1 MPSKNLSQVTDGNFD
16 TEVVRADVPVLVD
29 FTGKYCGPCK
39 QIEPFIE
46 QLASEYAGR
55 VKIVQVDVEE
65 GPNAAAKL
73 GVKNIPTLV
82 MFKSG
87 QAVATQKG
95 AAPKTVLKQ
104 LIERGLSA

>member
-1 MPSKNLSQVTDGNFD
+1 MVSKKLSQVNDLNFD
-16 TEVVRADVPVLVD
+16 SEVMQSNVPVLVD

-65 GPNAAAKL
+65 GPNAAAKA

-82 MFKSG
+82 MYKAG
-87 QAVATQKG
+87 EAVATQKG
-95 AAPKTVLKQ
+95 AAPKTILKQ
-104 LIERGLSA
+104 LIERGL

>member
-1 MPSKNLSQVTDGNFD
+1 MPSKNLTQVNDANFD
-16 TEVVRADVPVLVD
+16 SEVTQSSVPVLVD

-65 GPNAAAKL
+65 GPNAAAKA
-73 GVKNIPTLV
+73 GVKNIPTLI
-82 MFKSG
+82 MYKAG
-87 QAVATQKG
+87 EAVATQKG
-95 AAPKTVLKQ
+95 AAPKTILKQ
-104 LIERGLSA
+104 LIERGL

>member
-1 MPSKNLSQVTDGNFD
+1 MVSKKLSQVNDLNFD
-16 TEVVRADVPVLVD
+16 SEVVQSNVPVLVD

-65 GPNAAAKL
+65 GPNAAAKA
-73 GVKNIPTLV
+73 GVKNIPTLI
-82 MFKSG
+82 MYKAG
-87 QAVATQKG
+87 EAVATQKG
-95 AAPKTVLKQ
+95 AAPKTILKQ
-104 LIERGLSA
+104 LIERGL